1 MQGKFAFL
9 ATLTSFKAR
18 IQLIFDDNREKM
30 SQLRKV
36 LHLASFGYLATLKG
50 RVHIYTCTMPYIDIK
65 FVCIAHGQTKTK
77 MATATD
83 EDEETATLVPRSTA
97 GSEVRAS

>member
-1 MQGKFAFL
+1 MQ
-9 ATLTSFKAR
+9 T
-18 IQLIFDDNREKM
+18 I

-36 LHLASFGYLATLKG
+36 LHLASFSSFAGQT
-50 RVHIYTCTMPYIDIK
+50 HIYTCIMPYILIK
-65 FVCIAHGQTKTK
+65 FVCIAHGQTK

-83 EDEETATLVPRSTA
+83 EDEETATLVPRSTV